1 MSQSYRNAAILFCS
15 VLAACGTPTS
25 DSTEPGAGLSDEPNA
40 VQSTSV
46 LAASN
51 TWMQKRSLMP
61 WRMYMAAGTIN
72 GVIYVVGGRG
82 REDATLRRVDA
93 YNVSTNT
100 WSQVAPLPGA
110 RAHPNGASM
119 INGKLYVTGG
129 SNRDDKWT
137 KTLFVYDP
145 RTNSWTRKAD
155 MPRTSCDGDQGVIGG
170 QLYVYT
176 GCNASTNAGAVF
188 FRYNPTTDSWV
199 KRAAPPTDH
208 ANGAGTAVGGRFYL
222 AGGYKECTEC
232 GEPGI
237 FESSYDHHAYNPAT
251 NSWTTKAQLGVT
263 RVGMAAAAMDGKL
276 WFAGGIGWEF
286 QTDEVR
292 VYDPMTNMWTTKA
305 SMPIKATNGA
315 AAMAGGKLFYIAGLE
330 WLEPGD
336 TPSWVYA
343 YTP

>member
-1 MSQSYRNAAILFCS
+1 MRPVTLLSAAVAMSLLACQSE
-15 VLAACGTPTS
+15 PTS
-25 DSTEPGAGLSDEPNA
+25 PEVPINTPAESMTL
-40 VQSTSV
+40 

-51 TWMQKRSLMP
+51 TWATKPSLMP

-82 REDATLRRVDA
+82 REGATLRRVDA
-93 YNVSTNT
+93 YTVSTNT

-110 RAHPNGASM
+110 RSHPNGASM

-129 SNRDDKWT
+129 SNRDYKWT

-145 RTNSWTRKAD
+145 GTNSWTRKAD
-155 MPRTSCDGDQGVIGG
+155 MPRPSCDGDQGVIAG

-176 GCNASTNAGAVF
+176 GCSISANMGAVF
-188 FRYNPTTDSWV
+188 FRYNPTTDTWV
-199 KRAAPPTDH
+199 KRAAPPNDH

-222 AGGYKECTEC
+222 GGGYRECTEC

-237 FESSYDHHAYNPAT
+237 TTNTYSFHAYNPAS
-251 NSWTTKAQLGVT
+251 NSWTTKPSIASRT
-263 RVGMAAAAMDGKL
+263 AVGMAAAAMNGKL
-276 WFAGGIGWEF
+276 FLAGGVGWEF
-286 QTDEVR
+286 QSDELQ
-292 VYDPMTNMWTTKA
+292 VYDPMTNTWTSKA
-305 SMPIKATNGA
+305 PMPIQATNGA

-330 WLEPGD
+330 WLEPTD
-336 TPSWVYA
+336 TPSKVYA